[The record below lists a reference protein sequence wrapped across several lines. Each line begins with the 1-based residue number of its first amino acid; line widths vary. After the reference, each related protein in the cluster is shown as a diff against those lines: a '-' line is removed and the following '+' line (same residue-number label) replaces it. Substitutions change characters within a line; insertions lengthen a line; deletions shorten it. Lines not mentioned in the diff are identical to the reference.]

1 MFSKFLGNTSGK
13 KRGILTVALGV
24 ACLLLAAIL
33 ICLVLWVVDLFI
45 PDRGDQLANSFE
57 LCEPDFAY
65 DITNDAEYMA
75 EDRRVWV
82 NDGTM
87 SAPITDEDYSD
98 NQLYLFFEKYFTA
111 LQTGDGE
118 ALRSCYNSDVAKKL
132 RIPYKLSMQRV
143 YDINLQYIST
153 ESKSD
158 SDGIVYDEVIYRFE
172 YKIMKNDGVFRAD
185 LESGAV
191 RPQYITMRVYFD
203 RIEIYA
209 VVSNFIK

>member
-1 MFSKFLGNTSGK
+1 MFSKLLGSSTGK
-13 KRGILTVALGV
+13 KRGILVATLSI
-24 ACLLLAAIL
+24 ACLLLATLLVCIIL
-33 ICLVLWVVDLFI
+33 WFVNLFI
-45 PDRGDQLANSFE
+45 PDRDDQLANSFE
-57 LCEPDFAY
+57 LCEPDFEY
-65 DITNDAEYMA
+65 DISNDAEYMA

-132 RIPYKLSMQRV
+132 RIPFKLSMQRV

-158 SDGIVYDEVIYRFE
+158 NDGIVYDEVIYRFE

>member
-1 MFSKFLGNTSGK
+1 MISDVIGNVKGK
-13 KRGILTVALGV
+13 KKGILVGALI
-24 ACLLLAAIL
+24 ALCLLLAAAL

-45 PDRGDQLANSFE
+45 PERGEQLVNSFE
-57 LCEPDFAY
+57 LYEPDFEY
-65 DITNDAEYMA
+65 DISNDAAYMA

-82 NDGTM
+82 NDGTL
-87 SAPITDEDYSD
+87 SAPIDDEDYSD

-118 ALRSCYNSDVAKKL
+118 TLRSCYNADVAKKL

-143 YDINLQYIST
+143 YDINLQYISS

-158 SDGIVYDEVIYRFE
+158 SDGIVYEEVIYRFE
-172 YKIMKNDGVFRAD
+172 YKIMKNDGVFRSD